1 MPLER
6 DRMKVLVAYMSST
19 GNTRKIAEAIYG
31 EIATEKEIK
40 PIDEVQDIGEYDL
53 AFLGFPTHGYG
64 PDKKS
69 KEFLERICTN
79 GRKVAL
85 FVTHA
90 APESEPEVSDWMAK
104 FKQAAAGAE
113 SVGFFDCQGE
123 LAKGVKFI
131 MKISPSKR
139 MRSQA
144 KRDNSKGQ
152 PDQARLE
159 KAQAFAK
166 ETLSRVV

>member
-1 MPLER
+1 
-6 DRMKVLVAYMSST
+6 MKVLVAYKSST
-19 GNTRKIAEAIYG
+19 GNTKKVAEAIYE
-31 EIATEKEIK
+31 EISAEKEIK
-40 PIDEVQDIGEYDL
+40 PIADVNDIRSYDL

-64 PDKKS
+64 PDKKT
-69 KEFLERICTN
+69 KKLLKRLCTN

-90 APESEPEVSDWMAK
+90 APESEPEVSEWMDK

-113 SVGFFDCQGE
+113 VVGLFDCQGE
-123 LAKGVKFI
+123 LSKGAKFI
-131 MKISPSKR
+131 MKISPNKKL
-139 MRSQA
+139 RSDA

-159 KAQAFAK
+159 KARSFAM
-166 ETLSRVV
+166 ETMSRVV